1 VEDLECV
8 RGLLADICYVCELA
22 GFGVCVTTAK
32 QAFECSKC
40 LRFTA
45 KAWHQKGIG
54 AEGAGHFSS

>member
-1 VEDLECV
+1 MKAM
-8 RGLLADICYVCELA
+8 LADICYVCELV

-40 LRFTA
+40 VRFTA